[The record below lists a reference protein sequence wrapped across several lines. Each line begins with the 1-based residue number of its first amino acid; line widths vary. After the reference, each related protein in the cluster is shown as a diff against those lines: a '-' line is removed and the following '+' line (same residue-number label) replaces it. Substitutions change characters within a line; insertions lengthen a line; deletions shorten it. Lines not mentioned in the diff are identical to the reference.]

1 MEKIYFI
8 LLLLGAV
15 CFLFSA
21 LSHRWPEP
29 WTVRAWSLMSLGL
42 LFWIFVPL
50 IQTAKH
56 M

>member
-1 MEKIYFI
+1 VEKIYFI

-15 CFLFSA
+15 CFLFA
-21 LSHRWPEP
+21 VLAPKFREP
-29 WTVRAWSLMSLGL
+29 SPWVVSVLVPLGL